1 MNKRAALELSVN
13 AIVILIMA
21 IAVLG
26 LALGFIRAQL
36 KKIDFDVQAPDP
48 ETPTAETPITYS
60 LEKGTVS
67 PGESLG
73 MKIKI
78 FNGGTGS
85 VSVQPNINCPI
96 NNPISGT
103 VQKGSAQ
110 NIPEQSFKMF
120 LLVAPISDSASG
132 SYVCTITASNLADI
146 SADVSFEV
154 K

>member
-1 MNKRAALELSVN
+1 MNKKAALELSVN

-26 LALGFIRAQL
+26 LALGFIRSQL
-36 KKIDFDVQAPDP
+36 NKIDFDVQAPDP
-48 ETPTAETPITYS
+48 ETPTAQIPITYS
-60 LEKGTVS
+60 LEKGTIS
-67 PGESLG
+67 PGGSLE

-78 FNGGTGS
+78 FNGGQNT
-85 VSVQPNINCPI
+85 VSVQPNINCPT

-103 VQKGSAQ
+103 IQKGSPQ
-110 NIPEQSFKMF
+110 NIQPQSFKMF
-120 LLVAPISDSASG
+120 LLVAPISSSASG